1 MLPRLFS
8 TVTAARLTTI
18 QYLPLQDLLH
28 TPHLHLRT
36 YVLSSIPT
44 GPLSLRNLTEYIKV
58 DPGCRSYYRWRLE
71 MDNAA
76 KTRKSHFVKP
86 QDSQVGGIT
95 KDSFAAIPASGCR
108 YSVYAKQRHL
118 LIHGSLQIRVRYG
131 LRSTA
136 SVSCYDSDIEVVLAI
151 LAVPKTMPTVVP

>member
-1 MLPRLFS
+1 METTPGGAVLYTMLPRLFS

-86 QDSQVGGIT
+86 QDVSTPQEAV
-95 KDSFAAIPASGCR
+95 FQEER
-108 YSVYAKQRHL
+108 QAK
-118 LIHGSLQIRVRYG
+118 
-131 LRSTA
+131 
-136 SVSCYDSDIEVVLAI
+136 
-151 LAVPKTMPTVVP
+151 